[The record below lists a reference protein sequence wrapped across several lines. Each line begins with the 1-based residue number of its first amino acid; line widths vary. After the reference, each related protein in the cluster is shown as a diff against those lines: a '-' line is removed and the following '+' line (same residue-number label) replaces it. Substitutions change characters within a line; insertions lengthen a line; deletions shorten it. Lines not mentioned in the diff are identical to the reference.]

1 MNVDSLSVEDAVY
14 FAKLAEQAERY
25 EDMVMYM
32 GRVVKKETELSLEER
47 NLLSVAYKNT
57 IGLRR
62 TAWRMVT
69 AIEKKEKYA
78 QFREVTGEYKQKI
91 VSELNDISKEVLK
104 HIDEDLLPRAEKDQ
118 TRVFYLKMKGDYYRY
133 LSEVSSED
141 SLPDV
146 SQGALKAYEE
156 ACNIANDKLE
166 PTHPIR
172 LGLALNYSVFHYE
185 VMNDHSK
192 ACELAKKAF
201 DEGLQR
207 LDELEDEDYKDSQ
220 TILQLLKDNLSLW

>member
-104 HIDEDLLPRAEKDQ
+104 HIDDDLLPRAEKDQ

-141 SLPDV
+141 TLPEV

-156 ACNIANDKLE
+156 ACTIANEKLDA
-166 PTHPIR
+166 THPIR

-185 VMNDHSK
+185 VMNDHSR

-201 DEGLQR
+201 DEGLQK
-207 LDELEDEDYKDSQ
+207 LDELEDEDYKDS
-220 TILQLLKDNLSLW
+220 

>member
-104 HIDEDLLPRAEKDQ
+104 HIDDDLLPRAEKDQ

-141 SLPDV
+141 TLPEV
-146 SQGALKAYEE
+146 SKGALNAYEE
-156 ACNIANDKLE
+156 ACTIANEKLDA
-166 PTHPIR
+166 THPIR

-185 VMNDHSK
+185 VMNDHSR

-201 DEGLQR
+201 DEGLQK
-207 LDELEDEDYKDSQ
+207 LDELEDEDYKDS
-220 TILQLLKDNLSLW
+220 

>member
-1 MNVDSLSVEDAVY
+1 MSVDSLSVEDAVY

-32 GRVVKKETELSLEER
+32 GRVVKKESELTLEER

-104 HIDEDLLPRAEKDQ
+104 HIDDDLLPRAEKDQ

-133 LSEVSSED
+133 LSEVSNED

-146 SQGALKAYEE
+146 S
-156 ACNIANDKLE
+156 
-166 PTHPIR
+166 
-172 LGLALNYSVFHYE
+172 
-185 VMNDHSK
+185 
-192 ACELAKKAF
+192 
-201 DEGLQR
+201 
-207 LDELEDEDYKDSQ
+207 
-220 TILQLLKDNLSLW
+220 

>member
-104 HIDEDLLPRAEKDQ
+104 HIDDDLLPRAEKDQ

-133 LSEVSSED
+133 LSEVSSD
-141 SLPDV
+141 DTLPEV

-156 ACNIANDKLE
+156 ACTIANEKLDA
-166 PTHPIR
+166 THPIR

-185 VMNDHSK
+185 VMNDHSR

-201 DEGLQR
+201 DEGLQK
-207 LDELEDEDYKDSQ
+207 LDELEDEDYKDS
-220 TILQLLKDNLSLW
+220 